1 MKEINAIEF
10 VDLSKSFGSIK
21 ANQNISFAVKKGT
34 IHALIGENGAGKSTL
49 MSILFGLYEPDSG
62 YIKVNGQQVSIT
74 GPNDAKKLNIG
85 MVHQHFKLVN
95 VYTNLENVILGVE
108 PKRKNSPGVI
118 DYAPAIEKIKTIQNV
133 FKLDFDLN
141 NKSSNEAV
149 STRQKVEIM
158 KMLYQDSEILIFDE
172 PTAVLTDQEIQGLL
186 ETFRLFKKQGKTI
199 IFISHKLNEIKEVA
213 DYATVLRH
221 GKVTGNFKVSDVS
234 IEQMAQ
240 MMVGSNITHAA
251 NTDRGQNISD
261 EVLFEMKNV
270 STKSAK
276 PLRDFSLKVHAG
288 EIVAIAG
295 VEGNGQQ
302 DLEYVV
308 SGLMNPLKQEGV
320 DSQINLKK
328 TELIKRKFD
337 LFFSNKVKKLYFK
350 TLVLFFLIC
359 LLVASIIVVAITKN
373 QLFKMM
379 FITYIVVFALII
391 IGFGLVLTLEFIK
404 MSKLKKLK
412 DNEYIDLKDYSTFER
427 SQMGLSYI
435 PSDRHKHGLVLDF
448 KISENT
454 QLRRLWDKTLQF
466 FGIFKIK
473 NIKNEFNS
481 IKDKYDVRGTKN
493 GISQARSLSGGNQ
506 QKFIVG
512 REMNSEHDF
521 ILILQ
526 PTRGLDVGAIQNI
539 HQNILEERAK
549 GKGILLISYELDEVL
564 SLADRIVII
573 NNGRNVLNKKA
584 YEVDRTEIGVYM
596 SKHNNEQGGQ

>member
-1 MKEINAIEF
+1 
-10 VDLSKSFGSIK
+10 
-21 ANQNISFAVKKGT
+21 
-34 IHALIGENGAGKSTL
+34 
-49 MSILFGLYEPDSG
+49 
-62 YIKVNGQQVSIT
+62 
-74 GPNDAKKLNIG
+74 
-85 MVHQHFKLVN
+85 
-95 VYTNLENVILGVE
+95 
-108 PKRKNSPGVI
+108 
-118 DYAPAIEKIKTIQNV
+118 
-133 FKLDFDLN
+133 
-141 NKSSNEAV
+141 
-149 STRQKVEIM
+149 
-158 KMLYQDSEILIFDE
+158 
-172 PTAVLTDQEIQGLL
+172 
-186 ETFRLFKKQGKTI
+186 
-199 IFISHKLNEIKEVA
+199 
-213 DYATVLRH
+213 
-221 GKVTGNFKVSDVS
+221 
-234 IEQMAQ
+234 
-240 MMVGSNITHAA
+240 ITHAA

-359 LLVASIIVVAITKN
+359 LLVTSIIVVAITKN

-448 KISENT
+448 KISDNT

-473 NIKNEFNS
+473 NIKNEFNL

-493 GISQARSLSGGNQ
+493 G
-506 QKFIVG
+506 
-512 REMNSEHDF
+512 
-521 ILILQ
+521 
-526 PTRGLDVGAIQNI
+526 
-539 HQNILEERAK
+539 
-549 GKGILLISYELDEVL
+549 
-564 SLADRIVII
+564 
-573 NNGRNVLNKKA
+573 
-584 YEVDRTEIGVYM
+584 
-596 SKHNNEQGGQ
+596 